1 MDVIKRGLLIVGSV
15 VALTIVAFA
24 TYFLLAHPSLISLI
38 LFFMI
43 GISLLMALGFLG
55 AFIWSMR
62 TGQQDDLYTPSLR
75 MLLDDTP
82 PGDITTADPTRQTAP
97 KTSTTAV

>member
-1 MDVIKRGLLIVGSV
+1 MS
-15 VALTIVAFA
+15 
-24 TYFLLAHPSLISLI
+24 I

-62 TGQQDDLYTPSLR
+62 TGQQDDLFTPSLR
-75 MLLDDTP
+75 MLLDDNPPDELSNQVTP
-82 PGDITTADPTRQTAP
+82 AESRPHISS